1 MRRIM
6 LVGECGSG
14 KSAIIRALS
23 EGEYT
28 PRRAMA
34 VEYHGRFINSPGEFL
49 ENRRFYPALITTS
62 ADCELVAFVQD
73 ATRKS
78 SLFPPKFAFAFNRP
92 ALGIIS
98 QCDASGADMRLAER
112 FLANA
117 GITEI
122 IPISIESGLG
132 LETLRS
138 RFS

>member
-1 MRRIM
+1 MRKVM

-14 KSAIIRALS
+14 RSAIIRALS
-23 EGEYT
+23 GGGYT
-28 PRRAMA
+28 PRRALA
-34 VEYHGRFINSPGEFL
+34 VEYHGQFIHPPGEFL
-49 ENRRFYPALITTS
+49 ENRRFYPALITSS
-62 ADCELVAFVQD
+62 ADCELVALVQD
-73 ATRKS
+73 ATRNS

-98 QCDASGADMRLAER
+98 KSDASGADLRRAER

-122 IPISIESGLG
+122 ISISTESGLG
-132 LETLRS
+132 LELLQS